1 MGGLDDPCTGLREA
15 LLEGSRLVPGKVGGF
30 GWRPLSSEFS
40 NADVKWPIVFFFP
53 RGLNSPGKKM
63 EGPRVLVSKRSLEV
77 SWLIWN

>member
-53 RGLNSPGKKM
+53 TWPKLPREKDGRPHGSSFQKK
-63 EGPRVLVSKRSLEV
+63 P
-77 SWLIWN
+77 